1 MSSAGS
7 ADQPATPP
15 VRVVLAD
22 DHPMY
27 RYGLRAVLASRAD
40 IIIAG
45 EAATGREL
53 IDLVETA
60 RPDVVITDLHM
71 PDLDGVA
78 ATHELLARRP
88 DLAVLVLTMLD
99 DDESV
104 FSAMRAGARGYLLKD
119 ADRAEIVATVHALA
133 RGETVFGPGVA
144 RRIVG
149 FFLESSQRY
158 AEGALPG
165 LTAREREV
173 LDLLAGG
180 ARNSDIAQSLD
191 MSEKTVR
198 NHLSS
203 VFAKLHVADRTAA
216 VVRARELGLGRRRR
230 P

>member
-1 MSSAGS
+1 VSSAGP
-7 ADQPATPP
+7 ADRPAATP
-15 VRVVLAD
+15 VRVVFAD
-22 DHPMY
+22 DHPMF
-27 RYGLRAVLASRAD
+27 RYGLRAVLASCAD
-40 IIIAG
+40 IVIAG

-53 IDLVETA
+53 LGVVEATQ
-60 RPDVVITDLHM
+60 PDVVITDLHM

-78 ATHELLARRP
+78 ATRELLSRRP

-104 FSAMRAGARGYLLKD
+104 FSAMRAGARGYLLKG
-119 ADRAEIVATVHALA
+119 AGRTELVATVQALA

-165 LTAREREV
+165 LTARERQV

-180 ARNSDIAQSLD
+180 ARNADIAQHLG

-216 VVRARELGLGRRRR
+216 VVRARQLGLGRRRR

>member
-1 MSSAGS
+1 MSSAGPTAS
-7 ADQPATPP
+7 PGAAP

-27 RYGLRAVLASRAD
+27 RYGLRAVLASCTD
-40 IIIAG
+40 IVVAG
-45 EAATGREL
+45 EATTGREL
-53 IDLVETA
+53 IELVETT

-71 PDLDGVA
+71 PDLDGIA
-78 ATHELLARRP
+78 ATRELLARRP
-88 DLAVLVLTMLD
+88 DLPVLVLTMLD

-104 FSAMRAGARGYLLKD
+104 FSAMRAGARGYLLKG
-119 ADRAEIVATVHALA
+119 ADRAELVATVQALA

-158 AEGALPG
+158 TEGALPG
-165 LTAREREV
+165 LTARERQV

-180 ARNSDIAQSLD
+180 ARNAEIGRSLG

-216 VVRARELGLGRRRR
+216 VVRAREFGLGRRRR
-230 P
+230 T

>member
-1 MSSAGS
+1 MTA
-7 ADQPATPP
+7 AAP

-27 RYGLRAVLASRAD
+27 RYGLRAVLASSTD
-40 IIIAG
+40 VILVG

-53 IDLVETA
+53 LDLVEQA
-60 RPDVVITDLHM
+60 HPDVVITDLHM

-78 ATHELLARRP
+78 ATRELLGRHP

-104 FSAMRAGARGYLLKD
+104 FSAMRAGARGYLLKG
-119 ADRAEIVATVHALA
+119 ADRAELIATLQAVA
-133 RGETVFGPGVA
+133 RGESVFGHGVA

-165 LTAREREV
+165 LTGREREV
-173 LDLLAGG
+173 LDRLAGG
-180 ARNSDIAQSLD
+180 ARNSEIARTLG

-203 VFAKLHVADRTAA
+203 VFGKLHVADRTAA
-216 VVRARELGLGRRRR
+216 AVRARELGLGRGPR
-230 P
+230 